1 MSDVIK
7 AVTDQFALINV
18 DSDADLRAVGAALCQ
33 IPEGM
38 SPLSEGFTSFRH
50 EVLHAILMTGEAE
63 GLAERAVVLDKCLT
77 SIEDSPDLAEQ
88 GIALQILA
96 EELREGFLTNEAAN
110 SDVARRFRQ
119 RGCRSFSC
127 VLRPIGT
134 GAHQTPSRG

>member
-1 MSDVIK
+1 MSI
-7 AVTDQFALINV
+7 AMQIC
-18 DSDADLRAVGAALCQ
+18 AVGAALCQ

-50 EVLHAILMTGEAE
+50 EVLHAILMTGEKP
-63 GLAERAVVLDKCLT
+63 RASPSEPWSWISAFT

-110 SDVARRFRQ
+110 SDVAPASADSEVVADHSAAPSDPSEL
-119 RGCRSFSC
+119 G
-127 VLRPIGT
+127 VL
-134 GAHQTPSRG
+134 HQTPSRQLIRRRQ